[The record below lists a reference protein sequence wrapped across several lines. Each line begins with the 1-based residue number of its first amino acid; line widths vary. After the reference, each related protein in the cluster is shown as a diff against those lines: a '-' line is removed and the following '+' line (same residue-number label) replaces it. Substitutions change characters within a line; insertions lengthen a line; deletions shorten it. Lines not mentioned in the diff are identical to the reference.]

1 MERIRLLCG
10 DELKDKA
17 AGITSACRA
26 LFSSRNAG
34 QLARRDWSILDGYAD
49 GLAAISEELLDIE
62 MQRNVLVQEDAFTIG
77 VCTGVM
83 FMCEVCEVLD
93 QG

>member
-1 MERIRLLCG
+1 MEIIERLMDQEYRYG
-10 DELKDKA
+10 DPEYSKLGKEA
-17 AGITSACRA
+17 STISATLSA
-26 LFSSRNAG
+26 
-34 QLARRDWSILDGYAD
+34 QLDESGKKL
-49 GLAAISEELLDIE
+49 LEELLDIE

-93 QG
+93 QDK

>member
-1 MERIRLLCG
+1 MEIIERLMDQEYRYG
-10 DELKDKA
+10 DPEY
-17 AGITSACRA
+17 
-26 LFSSRNAG
+26 SRQGKEA
-34 QLARRDWSILDGYAD
+34 S
-49 GLAAISEELLDIE
+49 AISATLSAQLDESGKKLLEELLDIE

-93 QG
+93 QDK